1 MTDLISIG
9 GARLKAIGL
18 RPTRISRRSER
29 RVPGTPTFYDMD
41 YQETGAG
48 ERVTS
53 VSAETMP
60 HIFGGLDAVSMLEA
74 HHLAGSA
81 VMFLRMSR
89 NFLTRNL
96 GLVVIRTL
104 DVNEEA
110 LHPADG
116 IGRKV
121 QVEIELVHIDQLS
134 RPFGA
139 AG

>member
-1 MTDLISIG
+1 
-9 GARLKAIGL
+9 
-18 RPTRISRRSER
+18 
-29 RVPGTPTFYDMD
+29 
-41 YQETGAG
+41 
-48 ERVTS
+48 
-53 VSAETMP
+53 
-60 HIFGGLDAVSMLEA
+60 
-74 HHLAGSA
+74 HLAGSA